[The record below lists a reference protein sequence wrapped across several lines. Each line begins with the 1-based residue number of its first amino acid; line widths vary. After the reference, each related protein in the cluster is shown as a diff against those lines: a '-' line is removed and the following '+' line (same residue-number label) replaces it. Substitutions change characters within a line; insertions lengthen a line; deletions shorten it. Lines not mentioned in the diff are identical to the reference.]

1 VVLIFTRKADDN
13 LAGLVKAVDAV
24 QSKNATLGTFVV
36 GVGGVKPADFEKLQD
51 THKLTTPLT
60 IADDEEGPSRYKL
73 NKEAAVTV
81 IVYRLGGAIAR
92 SFAFKDTKG
101 AAGKA
106 KEIAAAAAE
115 ALK

>member
-1 VVLIFTRKADDN
+1 MVIFTRKADDN

-24 QSKNATLGTFVV
+24 QSKNATLGSFVV
-36 GVGGVKPADFEKLQD
+36 GVGGVKPADFEKLQG

-73 NKEAAVTV
+73 NKQAAVTV

-92 SFAFKDTKG
+92 SFAFEDTKSAAEKAKDVAE
-101 AAGKA
+101 AAG
-106 KEIAAAAAE
+106 E